1 MKNFFLG
8 FIIGIGKIMP
18 GISGSLIAIRFNVY
32 EKIIDSI
39 INYFHDIKNNTLF
52 LFPIF
57 IGALLSILLLSNLI
71 LFFLKHFYF
80 LTMFFF
86 ITLIISGVPDLYR
99 KGGNYLISIISF
111 VIIIMLFK
119 IPFKYNIGYFQMGI
133 IESFSMIIPGISGTA
148 IYMSLGV
155 YEKLLKI
162 YTDFNLI
169 NILIFISGFICSSLI
184 TIKIINY
191 FFKRYKKETYSAI
204 LGFLLS
210 SIIVIFI

>member
-8 FIIGIGKIMP
+8 FVIGIGKILP
-18 GISGSLIAIRFNVY
+18 GISGSLIAIRFNIY

-39 INYFHDIKNNTLF
+39 INYFRDIKKNTIF

-57 IGALLSILLLSNLI
+57 IGTLLSILLLSNII
-71 LFFLKHFYF
+71 LFFLEHYY
-80 LTMFFF
+80 LATMLVF
-86 ITLIISGVPDLYR
+86 IFLIISGVPDLYR
-99 KGGNYLISIISF
+99 KGGNHLISIISF
-111 VIIIMLFK
+111 FIILFLFK
-119 IPFKYNIGYFQMGI
+119 IPVKCNIGYFQIGM
-133 IESFSMIIPGISGTA
+133 IESLSMIIPGISGTA

-162 YTDFNLI
+162 YTDFNMI
-169 NILIFISGFICSSLI
+169 DILVFVSGFICSSLI
-184 TIKIINY
+184 TIKVINF

-210 SIIVIFI
+210 SIIMIFI